1 MLLSRRVR
9 RIEACYCGPLQTKV
23 DVTQNEKQE
32 WQLIRTR
39 GRGQF
44 ILRYG
49 LLRAGVVFWVVTALI
64 WIMRLLWDASRP
76 EDPIKEIIVA
86 AFTGLVTAW
95 VSAHTHWQKME
106 EDFQK
111 PTEAEAVE

>member
-1 MLLSRRVR
+1 M
-9 RIEACYCGPLQTKV
+9 
-23 DVTQNEKQE
+23 TQNEKQE
-32 WQLIRTR
+32 WELIRAR

-64 WIMRLLWDASRP
+64 WIMRLIWDAGWP
-76 EDPIKEIIVA
+76 ADLIKELIVA
-86 AFTGLVTAW
+86 VLTGLVTAW
-95 VSAHTHWQKME
+95 VSAHTQWQKME

-111 PTEAEAVE
+111 PSEAEFIG